1 MKLIR
6 PEGLRTWL
14 EIDRKAIKNN
24 FETFRRLLPKAVK
37 FLAVVKSNAYG
48 HNLFE
53 FAKEIERL
61 GADFLGVDS
70 ITEASALRREGI
82 KTPILILGY
91 TLPEKLSEAIEK
103 DISVAVSSFETLGEI
118 KKLFLSSQRRLG
130 SRNQKS
136 LDSTLQ
142 WNDRGERM
150 AGKLKIHIKVDTGMS
165 RHGFSWEDAE
175 KVIRELKSLKDKI
188 IVEGLFTHF
197 ASAKN
202 PAFPQFTKKQIEEY
216 KKWVEIFDKNSFKP
230 IKHASATSGAILF
243 READFDMVRI
253 GIGLYGIWPS
263 SEARAFAEGNI
274 KLFPALSW
282 KAVIAEI
289 KTLKAGSRVGYDC
302 TETVAKN
309 TKIAVIPVGYWHGLP
324 RALSGIG
331 RVLVGGIKC
340 KILGRVCMDIIMLDV
355 SGVKNTKV
363 GDVVT
368 IIGKDPGRA
377 GGKEEISADDISGL
391 LDAST
396 YELLTRINPLIKR
409 VYF

>member
-1 MKLIR
+1 MKPTR
-6 PEGLRTWL
+6 PLGLRTWL
-14 EIDRKAIKNN
+14 EIDRKAIKHN
-24 FETFRRLLPKAVK
+24 FDVFRNLIPKSVK

-53 FAKEIERL
+53 FAKEMEKL

-70 ITEASALRREGI
+70 ITEGSALRREGI

-91 TLPEKLSEAIEK
+91 TLPEKLLEAVEK
-103 DISVAVSSFETLGEI
+103 DISIAISSFETLAEI
-118 KKLFLSSQRRLG
+118 KKLKTKSQLR
-130 SRNQKS
+130 
-136 LDSTLQ
+136 
-142 WNDRGERM
+142 
-150 AGKLKIHIKVDTGMS
+150 IHIKVDTGMS
-165 RHGFSWEDAE
+165 RHGFSFDDAE

-188 IVEGLFTHF
+188 VVEGLFTHF
-197 ASAKN
+197 SSAKN
-202 PAFPQFTKKQIEEY
+202 PAFPQFTKKQIGEY
-216 KKWVEIFDKNSFKP
+216 KKWVEIFDKNGFRP
-230 IKHASATSGAILF
+230 IRHASATSGAILF

-274 KLFPALSW
+274 KLDPVLSW

-289 KTLKAGSRVGYDC
+289 KTLKAGSRVGYDG
-302 TETVAKN
+302 TEMVAKD
-309 TKIAVIPVGYWHGLP
+309 TKIVVIPVGYWHGLP

-331 RVLVGGIKC
+331 RVLVGGKKC

-355 SGVKNTKV
+355 SEVKNAKV
-363 GDVVT
+363 GDTVT
-368 IIGKDPGRA
+368 IIGKD
-377 GGKEEISADDISGL
+377 GKEEITADDVSGL

-409 VYF
+409 VYKD

>member
-1 MKLIR
+1 MNMKPTR

-14 EIDRKAIKNN
+14 EIDRKAIKHN
-24 FETFRRLLPKAVK
+24 FDTFRNLIPKQVK

-53 FAKEIERL
+53 FAKEMEKL

-70 ITEASALRREGI
+70 ITEALALRREGI
-82 KTPILILGY
+82 KTPILIIGY
-91 TLPEKLSEAIEK
+91 TLPEKLEEAIEK

-118 KKLFLSSQRRLG
+118 KKLDCFAKLA
-130 SRNQKS
+130 K
-136 LDSTLQ
+136 T
-142 WNDRGERM
+142 E
-150 AGKLKIHIKVDTGMS
+150 GKRKIKIHIKVDTGMS
-165 RHGFSWEDAE
+165 RHGFSFDDAE
-175 KVIRELKSLKDKI
+175 KVIRELKSLKNKI

-197 ASAKN
+197 SSAKN
-202 PAFPQFTKKQIEEY
+202 PAFPQFTKKQIGEY
-216 KKWVEIFDKNSFKP
+216 KKWVEIFDKNGFKP
-230 IKHASATSGAILF
+230 IRHASATSGAILF

-274 KLFPALSW
+274 SLTPVLSW

-289 KTLKAGSRVGYDC
+289 KTIKEGSRVGYDG
-302 TETVAKN
+302 TEMMSKD
-309 TKIAVIPVGYWHGLP
+309 TKIAVIPVGYWHGFP

-331 RVLVGGIKC
+331 RVLVGDTKC
-340 KILGRVCMDIIMLDV
+340 KILGRVCMDIIMLDI
-355 SGVKNTKV
+355 SGVKNAKV

-368 IIGKDPGRA
+368 IIGKD
-377 GGKEEISADDISGL
+377 GKEEITADNIAGL

-409 VYF
+409 IYS

>member
-1 MKLIR
+1 MKSTR
-6 PEGLRTWL
+6 PEGIRTWL
-14 EIDRKAIKNN
+14 EIDKKAIKHN
-24 FETFRRLLPKAVK
+24 FETFKKLLPKAVK

-53 FAKEIERL
+53 FAKEMEKL

-70 ITEASALRREGI
+70 ITEASALRREGTKI
-82 KTPILILGY
+82 PILILGY
-91 TLPEKLSEAIEK
+91 TLPEKLTEAVEK
-103 DISVAVSSFETLGEI
+103 DISVAVSSFETLAEI
-118 KKLFLSSQRRLG
+118 KKLKTISP
-130 SRNQKS
+130 
-136 LDSTLQ
+136 
-142 WNDRGERM
+142 
-150 AGKLKIHIKVDTGMS
+150 LKVHIKVDTGMS
-165 RHGFSWEDAE
+165 RHGFSFEDSE

-197 ASAKN
+197 SSAKN

-216 KKWVEIFDKNSFKP
+216 KKWVEIFDKNGFKP

-274 KLFPALSW
+274 RLTPVLSW

-289 KTLKAGSRVGYDC
+289 KTLKAGSRVGYDG
-302 TETVAKN
+302 TEVMAKDK
-309 TKIAVIPVGYWHGLP
+309 KIAVIPVGYWHGLP

-331 RVLVGGIKC
+331 SVLVEGKKC
-340 KILGRVCMDIIMLDV
+340 KILGRVCMDIIIIDI
-355 SGVKNTKV
+355 SDVKNTKV
-363 GDVVT
+363 GDMVT
-368 IIGKDPGRA
+368 IIGKD
-377 GGKEEISADDISGL
+377 GKEEITADSIASL

-409 VYF
+409 IYKD